1 MVHTIELGG
10 EIRPVLFGNLAF
22 KKLKEEK
29 GITLGMIS
37 AAMTEQDVTVIA
49 DILYYGLRAGERYE
63 KKQAGDYDDEQVALW
78 MDIQGGVTS
87 LVLPWILD
95 AIEDMAGT
103 AESVEE
109 TKKKAKP
116 AK

>member
-1 MVHTIELGG
+1 MKFFLLLTVFFFTGVNAWAQPWMSSPYFKIKKQAD
-10 EIRPVLFGNLAF
+10 R
-22 KKLKEEK
+22 KKLNNFYEIQK
-29 GITLGMIS
+29 
-37 AAMTEQDVTVIA
+37 AF
-49 DILYYGLRAGERYE
+49 ERYE